1 MKSKDNYFIDYE
13 KIKTLD
19 THRIACFMAFLLV
32 FAITEIGREIYRPYI
47 YENNINDFGL
57 ADSIGN
63 LGGIIVQI
71 FFGLAIFNPPQK
83 KGLRLIAF
91 FTLGYILYEIVQPI
105 LPRGVFDWKDIL
117 GTIVGGAIGT
127 LLFLLMHKVIR
138 RNKVFYRF

>member
-1 MKSKDNYFIDYE
+1 MKSKGNFFIDNE
-13 KIKTLD
+13 TIRTID
-19 THRIACFMAFLLV
+19 TQRIVCFIAFLLV
-32 FAITEIGREIYRPYI
+32 FGITEFGREIYRPYI
-47 YENNINDFGL
+47 YENSIHDFGL

-71 FFGLAIFNPPQK
+71 FFGLTIFNPPQK
-83 KGLRLIAF
+83 KGLRIIAF
-91 FTLGYILYEIVQPI
+91 FILGYILYEVLQPI
-105 LPRGVFDWKDIL
+105 LPKGVFDWKDIL